1 MLVYAIAV
9 VVALVIPVAT
19 RGSYPRM
26 LAVRWHFG
34 LILFLG
40 LAIQVA
46 LEYVTIPRE
55 HWHDVGFGLLV
66 ASYVLILAFS
76 ARNFVVRGMGIVLIG
91 IACNALV
98 IIVNQGMPFKVPV
111 EWQGKSWVQ
120 PSVKHHP
127 QQSDDKLKFLSDIIV
142 LKEPFDSVLS
152 FGDLILVVGL
162 CDVAYN
168 ASRKPKR
175 RGTRSPQPGEEPPL
189 TIEAERTRADNV
201 QAGDESVDWESDRS
215 RRVMTTRDA
224 PEDQGRELTRSRST
238 RSSATT
244 TRSS

>member
-1 MLVYAIAV
+1 ML
-9 VVALVIPVAT
+9 
-19 RGSYPRM
+19 G
-26 LAVRWHFG
+26 VRWHFG
-34 LILFLG
+34 VILFAG
-40 LAIQVA
+40 LAIQIA

-66 ASYVLILAFS
+66 ASYVLILAFA
-76 ARNFVVRGMGIVLIG
+76 ARNFVVRGMGIVFVG

-98 IIVNQGMPFKVPV
+98 ITVNQGMPFKVPV
-111 EWQGKSWVQ
+111 EWRTESWTQ
-120 PSVKHHP
+120 PSVKHHL

-142 LKEPFDSVLS
+142 LKEPFDSVMS

-175 RGTRSPQPGEEPPL
+175 RGTRARASEPPL
-189 TIEAERTRADNV
+189 AIEAS
-201 QAGDESVDWESDRS
+201 QDRVEY
-215 RRVMTTRDA
+215 RPAAPVGAERDA
-224 PEDQGRELTRSRST
+224 PDGQDRELTRSRRT
-238 RSSATT
+238 RSRATT

>member
-1 MLVYAIAV
+1 ML
-9 VVALVIPVAT
+9 
-19 RGSYPRM
+19 G
-26 LAVRWHFG
+26 VRWHFG
-34 LILFLG
+34 VILFAG
-40 LAIQVA
+40 LAIQIA

-66 ASYVLILAFS
+66 ASYVLILAFA
-76 ARNFVVRGMGIVLIG
+76 ARNFVVRGMGIVFVG

-98 IIVNQGMPFKVPV
+98 ITVNQGMPFKVPV
-111 EWQGKSWVQ
+111 EWRTESWTQ
-120 PSVKHHP
+120 PSVKHHL

-142 LKEPFDSVLS
+142 LKEPYDSVLS

-175 RGTRSPQPGEEPPL
+175 RGTRARSSEPAVA
-189 TIEAERTRADNV
+189 IEASQGEPEYRRAAPVGAERDPADG
-201 QAGDESVDWESDRS
+201 QD
-215 RRVMTTRDA
+215 
-224 PEDQGRELTRSRST
+224 RELTRSRST
-238 RSSATT
+238 RSRATT